1 VGRPRLIDD
10 QEILDAAR
18 EIFLERGAVAT
29 TADVARRVGISQ
41 ASIFKRFATKQE
53 LFLAAM
59 VTGRYR
65 QDLLEQFRS
74 QTKEAGIREALID
87 VGQKLIPFFRQ
98 ALPLVLLS
106 WSNRGEFGLPK
117 SMRAGSFPP
126 AQAAQEIVAI
136 IEGEMKA
143 GRIRRQDPWLV
154 TRAFVGALQN
164 YVLLEIVTKGELVMG
179 PKCGSDAYV
188 EGIVEVLWTGIAPK
202 HRMRKRPMGH
212 RRVGKVPGALVSKAA
227 ERSHSARS
235 GEPNSRAPKRGENAN
250 FAARAPGGEGSPMGT
265 STRGTLRPFTRKAS
279 K

>member
-1 VGRPRLIDD
+1 VGRPRTIDN

-41 ASIFKRFATKQE
+41 ASIFKRFSTKQE

-74 QTKEAGIREALID
+74 RTKEAGIRQALVE

-106 WSNRGEFGLPK
+106 WSNRGEFGFPK
-117 SMRAGSFPP
+117 QMVAGSFPP
-126 AQAAQEIVAI
+126 AQAAQEIVAFI
-136 IEGEMKA
+136 DSEMKA
-143 GRIRRQDPWLV
+143 GRLRKQDPWLV

-164 YVLLEIVTKGELVMG
+164 YVLLEIVTKGAFVIG
-179 PKCGSDAYV
+179 PVCSPDAYV
-188 EGIVEVLWTGIAPK
+188 KGIVEVLWAGIAPK
-202 HRMRKRPMGH
+202 GSRDNFPTG
-212 RRVGKVPGALVSKAA
+212 RRRAEPLGARASKAGA
-227 ERSHSARS
+227 RERLARS
-235 GEPNSRAPKRGENAN
+235 AELTPSRAKI
-250 FAARAPGGEGSPMGT
+250 ARFGSGREPGGE
-265 STRGTLRPFTRKAS
+265 
-279 K
+279 